1 MNAQKDSTP
10 LNLIIS
16 RRTLG
21 IAAMRLFS
29 TRFRIVAFVMTAGLP
44 PWLTAQQ
51 PPAQALDP
59 AFKEQFEQGQQALKA
74 HKYKEA
80 IDRFK
85 KANKIQHNACGEC
98 YFFVALAYYDGE
110 DFDHVVENCNKAMET
125 LSTNPER
132 ALAHN
137 LKGNALAATAGP
149 DHKKLLLAESEFRSA
164 LQLEPKS
171 AMLHMNLARVL
182 LRQSK
187 DDEGKQELETCLSM
201 NPGAHLAVEAR
212 RLLADPRRARE
223 EIAPEFEL
231 TTLQGQQMS
240 LSQLA
245 GRVVVMDFWATWCPP
260 CRASV
265 PELKQLTKKYPTD
278 KLVLISVSA
287 DKDEN
292 EWREFVA
299 KKNMDW
305 AQYRDTDHKV
315 LDAFA
320 IRAFPTY
327 LVIDGDG
334 VVKERITGLNPQES
348 VVHRLK
354 ATLQQMPQ
362 LEGEAHK

>member
-1 MNAQKDSTP
+1 MMLLSAC
-10 LNLIIS
+10 
-16 RRTLG
+16 RG
-21 IAAMRLFS
+21 IAVFAL
-29 TRFRIVAFVMTAGLP
+29 IAGLP
-44 PWLTAQQ
+44 LWLTAQQ

-59 AFKEQFEQGQQALKA
+59 AFKEQFDQGQKALNA
-74 HKYKEA
+74 NKYKEA
-80 IDRFK
+80 IDSFK
-85 KANKIQHNACGEC
+85 KANKLQHNACGEC
-98 YFFVALAYYDGE
+98 YFFVALAYYNGG
-110 DFDHVVENCNKAMET
+110 DFEGTVQNCNKAVEA
-125 LSTNPER
+125 LSTNPAR

-137 LKGNALAATAGP
+137 LKGNALAALAAADP
-149 DHKKLLLAESEFRSA
+149 KKLQLAENEFRSA

-171 AMLHMNLARVL
+171 TVLHMNLARAL
-182 LRQSK
+182 LRQAK
-187 DDEGKQELETCLSM
+187 DAEGKQELEVFLSM
-201 NPGAHLAVEAR
+201 GPEERPAAEAR

-240 LSQLA
+240 LGRLA

-265 PELKQLTKKYPTD
+265 PELKELTKKYPTD

-287 DKDEN
+287 DKDEK

-305 AQYRDTDHKV
+305 AQYRDTDHRV
-315 LDAFA
+315 VDAFA

-334 VVKERITGLNPQES
+334 VIKERITGLNPQES

>member
-1 MNAQKDSTP
+1 MMLLS
-10 LNLIIS
+10 
-16 RRTLG
+16 
-21 IAAMRLFS
+21 MRL
-29 TRFRIVAFVMTAGLP
+29 RIVVFALTAGLP
-44 PWLTAQQ
+44 PWLMAQQ
-51 PPAQALDP
+51 PPTQALDP

-80 IDRFK
+80 IDSFK

-98 YFFVALAYYDGE
+98 YFFVALAYYDAQ
-110 DFDHVVENCNKAMET
+110 DLDHVLENCNKAIET
-125 LSTNPER
+125 LGTNSGR

-137 LKGNALAATAGP
+137 LKGNALAATAGSER
-149 DHKKLLLAESEFRSA
+149 KKLLLAESEFRSA
-164 LQLEPKS
+164 LQLEPK
-171 AMLHMNLARVL
+171 AAVFHINLARVL

-201 NPGAHLAVEAR
+201 GPEERLAGEAR

-223 EIAPEFEL
+223 EIAPDFEL

-265 PELKQLTKKYPTD
+265 PELRELTKKYPTD

-287 DKDEN
+287 DKDEK

-320 IRAFPTY
+320 IHAFPTY

>member
-1 MNAQKDSTP
+1 
-10 LNLIIS
+10 
-16 RRTLG
+16 
-21 IAAMRLFS
+21 
-29 TRFRIVAFVMTAGLP
+29 
-44 PWLTAQQ
+44 
-51 PPAQALDP
+51 
-59 AFKEQFEQGQQALKA
+59 
-74 HKYKEA
+74 
-80 IDRFK
+80 
-85 KANKIQHNACGEC
+85 
-98 YFFVALAYYDGE
+98 
-110 DFDHVVENCNKAMET
+110 
-125 LSTNPER
+125 
-132 ALAHN
+132 
-137 LKGNALAATAGP
+137 
-149 DHKKLLLAESEFRSA
+149 
-164 LQLEPKS
+164 
-171 AMLHMNLARVL
+171 MNLARAL
-182 LRQSK
+182 LRQAK
-187 DDEGKQELETCLSM
+187 DAEGKQELEVFLSM
-201 NPGAHLAVEAR
+201 GPEERSAAEAR

-240 LSQLA
+240 LSRLA

-265 PELKQLTKKYPTD
+265 PELKELTKKYPTD

-287 DKDEN
+287 DKDEK

-305 AQYRDTDHKV
+305 AQYRDTDHRV
-315 LDAFA
+315 VDAFA

-334 VVKERITGLNPQES
+334 VIKERITGLNPQES